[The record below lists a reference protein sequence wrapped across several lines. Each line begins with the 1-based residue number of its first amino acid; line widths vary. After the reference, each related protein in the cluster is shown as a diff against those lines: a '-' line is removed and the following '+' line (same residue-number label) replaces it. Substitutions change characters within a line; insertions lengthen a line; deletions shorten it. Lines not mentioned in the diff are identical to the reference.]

1 MDYDN
6 CVAKENTRLASY
18 RLVGY
23 RAYSPRLR
31 VRLANHFGTLVEPD
45 MDLKMF
51 TMKDICNILASTPH
65 LRSIR
70 IPVVEID
77 ELKPEEP
84 PEWASRAIEKMSLE
98 LYLEGH
104 RPGLDRASRRLPQLS
119 NLKQLERFVVSGLVY
134 RMGKDEMAWINMNW
148 PWLISIEVPVVR
160 LWKDDNQA
168 LAACR
173 RFFTGEESEL

>member
-23 RAYSPRLR
+23 RAYSPGLR
-31 VRLANHFGTLVEPD
+31 VRLANHFGTLVELD
-45 MDLKMF
+45 MDVKMF

-104 RPGLDRASRRLPQLS
+104 RPDLDRASRRMRYDH
-119 NLKQLERFVVSGLVY
+119 E
-134 RMGKDEMAWINMNW
+134 
-148 PWLISIEVPVVR
+148 
-160 LWKDDNQA
+160 DDPE
-168 LAACR
+168 LM
-173 RFFTGEESEL
+173 EESLEGASSIAPLFMARINEQMSLFELELSFNPAGACNARHFWTCRWILL